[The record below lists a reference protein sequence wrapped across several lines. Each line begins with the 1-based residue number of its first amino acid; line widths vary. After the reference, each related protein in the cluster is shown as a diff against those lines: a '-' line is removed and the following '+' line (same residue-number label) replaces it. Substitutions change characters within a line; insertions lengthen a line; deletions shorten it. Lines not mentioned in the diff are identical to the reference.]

1 MAKREDTEVQ
11 DVNRVVLCP
20 DGVYRW
26 IYELNM
32 YRNPVILYTVLKIFG
47 ICVGIVVLF
56 VNLLFLLDSNVSFGD
71 VLFQSETKYAAIAF
85 LIFFAVVIVS
95 YYIVAKMHGGKYIV
109 LFEMDDKEIVH
120 QQMDSQFQK
129 MQAINWL
136 TFMAGAV
143 SGNYSMMGLSINNSV
158 RSSMTSEYV
167 NVRKVIPKKRLNTI
181 KVNELLEHNQ
191 IYVCDEDFD
200 FVLDYLKSHCKV

>member
-1 MAKREDTEVQ
+1 
-11 DVNRVVLCP
+11 
-20 DGVYRW
+20 
-26 IYELNM
+26 M

-85 LIFFAVVIVS
+85 LIFFAVVILS

-109 LFEMDDKEIVH
+109 LFEMDDKQIVH

-158 RSSMTSEYV
+158 RSSVTSEYV

-191 IYVCDEDFD
+191 IYVCDDDFN
-200 FVLDYLKSHCKV
+200 FVLDYLQSHCKV